1 MGLFKQSKKEGGK
14 EGWKSPRDLAAE
26 TFKGFRDKRF
36 SDYLSCF
43 MQVWVLD
50 RDVACS
56 LVRTPALAL
65 DFYAAFCSRTSIREV
80 LRCSITSTM
89 FCSTPVCRLVK
100 LLFCF
105 VHVSRP
111 KATST

>member
-36 SDYLSCF
+36 SDWLSCF

-50 RDVACS
+50 RTWHA
-56 LVRTPALAL
+56 R
-65 DFYAAFCSRTSIREV
+65 
-80 LRCSITSTM
+80 
-89 FCSTPVCRLVK
+89 
-100 LLFCF
+100 
-105 VHVSRP
+105 
-111 KATST
+111 